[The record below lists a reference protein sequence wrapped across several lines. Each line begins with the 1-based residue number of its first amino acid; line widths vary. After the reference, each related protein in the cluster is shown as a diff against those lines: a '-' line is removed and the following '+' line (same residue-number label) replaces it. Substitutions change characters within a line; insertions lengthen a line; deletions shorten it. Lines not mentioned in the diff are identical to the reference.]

1 MKHTNSS
8 FEATFAEIICVL
20 LIVGQWYNP
29 AYDDRGPQKFNPEY
43 HRSEPDLGRHV
54 NHNRPSTASL
64 PPPQPHQT
72 HDPGQGQPPHPP
84 HHSQVGGYK
93 CIEMINPSPQHALRN
108 TRRCM
113 INCFIWVLDKIV
125 FSHTGKI
132 NDNFLF
138 ESFDAYFFKIRF
150 CIYFVCTYYLYHWFA
165 VWSTFYF
172 FGSHSRKMPLAT
184 AVIRTPV
191 TPQIRSIV
199 TMTPNYGRSLGASQW
214 QQKERGQ

>member
-1 MKHTNSS
+1 M
-8 FEATFAEIICVL
+8 L

-93 CIEMINPSPQHALRN
+93 CIEMINPSPQHALIN
-108 TRRCM
+108 TWKM
-113 INCFIWVLDKIV
+113 HDK
-125 FSHTGKI
+125 
-132 NDNFLF
+132 LF
-138 ESFDAYFFKIRF
+138 YLSPLQD
-150 CIYFVCTYYLYHWFA
+150 CILTYWEN
-165 VWSTFYF
+165 
-172 FGSHSRKMPLAT
+172 
-184 AVIRTPV
+184 
-191 TPQIRSIV
+191 Q
-199 TMTPNYGRSLGASQW
+199 
-214 QQKERGQ
+214 

>member
-1 MKHTNSS
+1 M
-8 FEATFAEIICVL
+8 L

-93 CIEMINPSPQHALRN
+93 CIEMINPSPHHALRN
-108 TRRCM
+108 TRKM
-113 INCFIWVLDKIV
+113 HDK
-125 FSHTGKI
+125 
-132 NDNFLF
+132 LF
-138 ESFDAYFFKIRF
+138 
-150 CIYFVCTYYLYHWFA
+150 YL
-165 VWSTFYF
+165 S
-172 FGSHSRKMPLAT
+172 P
-184 AVIRTPV
+184 
-191 TPQIRSIV
+191 
-199 TMTPNYGRSLGASQW
+199 
-214 QQKERGQ
+214 